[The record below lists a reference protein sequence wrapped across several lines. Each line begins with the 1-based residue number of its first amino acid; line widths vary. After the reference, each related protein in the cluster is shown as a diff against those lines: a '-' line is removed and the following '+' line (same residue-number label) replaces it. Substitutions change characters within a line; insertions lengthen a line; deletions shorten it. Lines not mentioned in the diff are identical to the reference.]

1 MEAFGVIQFW
11 TFLSGVIVIILM
23 PGPNSLF
30 VLKTSISQGPQV
42 AWQAIAAVLIGD
54 AVLILL
60 SYLGVASLLLASP
73 ELFRWVRY
81 LGAAYL
87 LFLGVQMLLSLRRK
101 NGTKVSDA
109 AITDA
114 KTMAD
119 VPASAEL
126 KSPGLNNPG
135 LNNPGLNNAVL
146 KSAVLKSA
154 GFAGSVFRKSL
165 LLSLTNPKAILF
177 YLSFFIQFIDYS
189 FSPAWLPYLVLA
201 LVLELVSLCYL
212 TVLIYAGHHIAGY
225 FRHQP
230 LAAQAGNLL
239 LGLLFSAFAVKL
251 VLV

>member
-1 MEAFGVIQFW
+1 MEALGVIQFW
-11 TFLSGVIVIILM
+11 TFLSGVIVIILL

-30 VLKTSISQGPQV
+30 VLKTSISQGPKV
-42 AWQAIAAVLIGD
+42 AWQAVAAVLLGD

-87 LFLGVQMLLSLRRK
+87 LYLGVQILLSLRQK
-101 NGTKVSDA
+101 STTNEAKVTGSEM
-109 AITDA
+109 T
-114 KTMAD
+114 
-119 VPASAEL
+119 S
-126 KSPGLNNPG
+126 S
-135 LNNPGLNNAVL
+135 
-146 KSAVLKSA
+146 
-154 GFAGSVFRKSL
+154 GFISSVFRKSL

-177 YLSFFIQFIDYS
+177 YLSFFIQFINYS
-189 FSPAWLPYLVLA
+189 FSPAWLPYLALA

-239 LGLLFSAFAVKL
+239 LGLLFSAFALRL

>member
-119 VPASAEL
+119 VPISAEL
-126 KSPGLNNPG
+126 KSPGLNN
-135 LNNPGLNNAVL
+135 
-146 KSAVLKSA
+146 SVLKSA

-251 VLV
+251 VLA

>member
-1 MEAFGVIQFW
+1 MEALGVIQFW
-11 TFLSGVIVIILM
+11 TFLSGVIVIILL

-30 VLKTSISQGPQV
+30 VLKTSISQGPTV
-42 AWQAIAAVLIGD
+42 AWQAVAAVLLGD

-81 LGAAYL
+81 LGAGYL
-87 LFLGVQMLLSLRRK
+87 LFLGVQMLLSLRQK
-101 NGTKVSDA
+101 STS
-109 AITDA
+109 DA
-114 KTMAD
+114 KTTGAAVTD
-119 VPASAEL
+119 SKSKGCGPTGPALS
-126 KSPGLNNPG
+126 S
-135 LNNPGLNNAVL
+135 
-146 KSAVLKSA
+146 S
-154 GFAGSVFRKSL
+154 GFTSSVFRKSL

-177 YLSFFIQFIDYS
+177 YLSFFIQFINYS

-212 TVLIYAGHHIAGY
+212 TLLIYAGHHIAGY

-239 LGLLFSAFAVKL
+239 LGLLFSAFAVRL
-251 VLV
+251 VLA

>member
-1 MEAFGVIQFW
+1 MEALGVIQFW
-11 TFLSGVIVIILM
+11 TFLSGVTVIILM

-30 VLKTSISQGPQV
+30 VLKTSISQGPQF
-42 AWQAIAAVLIGD
+42 AWHAVAAVLLGD

-87 LFLGVQMLLSLRRK
+87 LYLGVQMLLSLRQK
-101 NGTKVSDA
+101 STAKATDA
-109 AITDA
+109 AVTDSG
-114 KTMAD
+114 TMD
-119 VPASAEL
+119 S
-126 KSPGLNNPG
+126 GLR
-135 LNNPGLNNAVL
+135 
-146 KSAVLKSA
+146 SA
-154 GFAGSVFRKSL
+154 GSTNSGFPGPVFRKSL

-212 TVLIYAGHHIAGY
+212 TVLIYAGHTIAGY

-239 LGLLFSAFAVKL
+239 LGLLFSAFALRL

>member
-1 MEAFGVIQFW
+1 
-11 TFLSGVIVIILM
+11 
-23 PGPNSLF
+23 
-30 VLKTSISQGPQV
+30 
-42 AWQAIAAVLIGD
+42 
-54 AVLILL
+54 
-60 SYLGVASLLLASP
+60 LLLASP

-114 KTMAD
+114 KTTAD
-119 VPASAEL
+119 VPTSAEL
-126 KSPGLNNPG
+126 KSPGLNNS
-135 LNNPGLNNAVL
+135 VL
-146 KSAVLKSA
+146 KNSVLKNSVLKNA

-230 LAAQAGNLL
+230 LAAQAGNLT

-251 VLV
+251 VLA

>member
-30 VLKTSISQGPQV
+30 VLKTSISQGPKV

-119 VPASAEL
+119 VPISAEL
-126 KSPGLNNPG
+126 KSPGLNHSV
-135 LNNPGLNNAVL
+135 LNN
-146 KSAVLKSA
+146 SVLKSA

-251 VLV
+251 VLA

>member
-30 VLKTSISQGPQV
+30 VLKTSISQGPKV

-101 NGTKVSDA
+101 NSTTVPDA
-109 AITDA
+109 AMTEA
-114 KTMAD
+114 ETTAYT
-119 VPASAEL
+119 PASAEL
-126 KSPGLNNPG
+126 KSP
-135 LNNPGLNNAVL
+135 
-146 KSAVLKSA
+146 

-212 TVLIYAGHHIAGY
+212 AVLIYAGHHIAGY

-239 LGLLFSAFAVKL
+239 LGLLFSAFAIRL

>member
-1 MEAFGVIQFW
+1 MEALGVIQFW

-30 VLKTSISQGPQV
+30 VLKTSISQGPHV
-42 AWQAIAAVLIGD
+42 AWQAIAAVLLGD

-87 LFLGVQMLLSLRRK
+87 LYLGVQMLLSLRQK
-101 NGTKVSDA
+101 STAKATDA
-109 AITDA
+109 AVTDSG
-114 KTMAD
+114 TTD
-119 VPASAEL
+119 S
-126 KSPGLNNPG
+126 GLR
-135 LNNPGLNNAVL
+135 
-146 KSAVLKSA
+146 SA
-154 GFAGSVFRKSL
+154 GATNSGFPGPVFRKSL

-230 LAAQAGNLL
+230 LAAQAGNLV
-239 LGLLFSAFAVKL
+239 LGLLFSAFAVRL

>member
-30 VLKTSISQGPQV
+30 VLKTSISQGPKV

-101 NGTKVSDA
+101 NSSKVADETAADA
-109 AITDA
+109 ETTAYT
-114 KTMAD
+114 
-119 VPASAEL
+119 PASAEL
-126 KSPGLNNPG
+126 KSP
-135 LNNPGLNNAVL
+135 
-146 KSAVLKSA
+146 

-239 LGLLFSAFAVKL
+239 LGLLFSAFAIRL

>member
-42 AWQAIAAVLIGD
+42 AWQAIAAVLLGD
-54 AVLILL
+54 AVLMLL

-87 LFLGVQMLLSLRRK
+87 LFLGVQMLLSLRR
-101 NGTKVSDA
+101 NNSTTVSDA

-114 KTMAD
+114 KTTAD
-119 VPASAEL
+119 VPTSAEL
-126 KSPGLNNPG
+126 KSPGLNN
-135 LNNPGLNNAVL
+135 
-146 KSAVLKSA
+146 SVLKSA

-230 LAAQAGNLL
+230 LAAQAGNLT

-251 VLV
+251 VLA

>member
-1 MEAFGVIQFW
+1 METLGVIQFW
-11 TFLSGVIVIILM
+11 TFLSGVIVIILL

-30 VLKTSISQGPQV
+30 VLKTSISQGPKV
-42 AWQAIAAVLIGD
+42 AWQAVAAVLLGD

-87 LFLGVQMLLSLRRK
+87 LFLGVQMLLSLRQQNTANTTEAR
-101 NGTKVSDA
+101 GADA
-109 AITDA
+109 GATG
-114 KTMAD
+114 
-119 VPASAEL
+119 SGL
-126 KSPGLNNPG
+126 KGS
-135 LNNPGLNNAVL
+135 
-146 KSAVLKSA
+146 
-154 GFAGSVFRKSL
+154 GFTSSVFRKSL

-177 YLSFFIQFIDYS
+177 YLSFFIQFINYS

-212 TVLIYAGHHIAGY
+212 TLLIYAGHGIAGY

-239 LGLLFSAFAVKL
+239 LGLLFSAFAVRL
-251 VLV
+251 VLA